1 MTTPAQTT
9 TSQQIPFDADTAWGE
24 YAASGWQAMLIKCC
38 QTLPANSRLAYSLNK
53 GLRGPVKSGTPR
65 YLDVEVLGL
74 RLRLLSRGN
83 YCETTALFAPQ
94 YYDHI
99 ELNWL
104 QQSLTDE
111 SIFFDVGGNVGLY
124 SLIAA
129 LHNPSAQVITIEPE
143 SSLLERMRFNA
154 ASNNLKIHA
163 ANTALSDYEGTGL
176 LDTDR
181 GQSGQNQLVCTQTQ
195 STEDTTSSPNCED
208 GSVNDSNMHEVN
220 VTTLPQ
226 LCKTLG
232 VNRID
237 IMKIDIEGHEHRVL
251 QHFVENAPIEL
262 FPTRIIIE
270 HVHDTNGTLDMLE
283 KSAGYRVAE
292 TSKRNALLQRV

>member
-1 MTTPAQTT
+1 ME
-9 TSQQIPFDADTAWGE
+9 TSTQVTFDGDSPWGK

-38 QTLPANSRLAYSLNK
+38 HALPADSQLAYSINK

-65 YLDVEVLGL
+65 YLDVDVLGL
-74 RLRLLSRGN
+74 QLRLLSRGN

-94 YYDHI
+94 FYDSV
-99 ELNWL
+99 ELKWL
-104 QQSLTDE
+104 QKALTDDAVF
-111 SIFFDVGGNVGLY
+111 IDVGGNVGLY

-129 LHNPSAQVITIEPE
+129 HHNASAQVITIEPE
-143 SSLLERMRFNA
+143 TSLLDRMRFNA
-154 ASNNLKIHA
+154 ASNNLKVHA

-181 GQSGQNQLVCTQTQ
+181 GQSGQNQLVGTDSQTDDDQ
-195 STEDTTSSPNCED
+195 NIDTND
-208 GSVNDSNMHEVN
+208 GGKREVN

-226 LCKTLG
+226 LCQTLG
-232 VNRID
+232 VIHID

-251 QHFVENAPIEL
+251 QHFVENAPSEL

-270 HVHDTNGTLDMLE
+270 HVHDTSGTVDMLE
-283 KSAGYRVAE
+283 KQAGYRVME